1 MFPVITHYC
10 LIMPQ
15 STSLSLFPHQEPNES
30 AVSEWSL
37 RTQNQHIPS
46 MMLPTEAEGEDE
58 LGRASVYFKAKS
70 KDMGNLSG
78 GSASTRVS

>member
-1 MFPVITHYC
+1 
-10 LIMPQ
+10 
-15 STSLSLFPHQEPNES
+15 
-30 AVSEWSL
+30 
-37 RTQNQHIPS
+37 